1 MQAGLGVHPRYD
13 RPGMTATR
21 DIRIHSLHLYPVKSA
36 RVIDVTQA
44 RVGPR
49 GLIGDREWM
58 LITAAGEFVT
68 QRSHPVMAQLETKI
82 ETFGVS
88 LSHPRAGQ
96 LQLETPQ
103 VLSPTANVTR
113 RVRVWKREIEALDAG
128 DAAAEFATRLLGA
141 PARIVAAGSDNFP
154 DGYPLL
160 VCTQASLAD
169 LNRRLPTPLPMN
181 RFRPNVVLEGPE
193 AWEEDRI
200 RVLRIGAIH
209 LKLVKACT
217 RCGMTG
223 LDQRTGRRESSPLSV
238 LQEFRYDE
246 NLRGVTFGQ
255 NARVAHGAGELLRVG
270 DTVQV
275 D

>member
-1 MQAGLGVHPRYD
+1 
-13 RPGMTATR
+13 
-21 DIRIHSLHLYPVKSA
+21 
-36 RVIDVTQA
+36 
-44 RVGPR
+44 
-49 GLIGDREWM
+49 
-58 LITAAGEFVT
+58 
-68 QRSHPVMAQLETKI
+68 
-82 ETFGVS
+82 
-88 LSHPRAGQ
+88 
-96 LQLETPQ
+96 
-103 VLSPTANVTR
+103 
-113 RVRVWKREIEALDAG
+113 
-128 DAAAEFATRLLGA
+128 
-141 PARIVAAGSDNFP
+141 
-154 DGYPLL
+154 
-160 VCTQASLAD
+160 
-169 LNRRLPTPLPMN
+169 MN